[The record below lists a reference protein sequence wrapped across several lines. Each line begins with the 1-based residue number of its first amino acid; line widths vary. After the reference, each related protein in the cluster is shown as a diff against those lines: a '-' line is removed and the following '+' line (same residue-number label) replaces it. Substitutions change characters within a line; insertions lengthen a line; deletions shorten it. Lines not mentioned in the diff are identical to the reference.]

1 MYIYIYIYLFY
12 LFIYLFIYLCIIYM
26 VSRHNEKTRYMWCWY
41 IYITF
46 HGLCMRIF
54 VSDTYILIV
63 FLSARMMRN
72 TTRGTTCSQSS
83 HGRNQSTCGEC
94 SVARCLIV
102 LSFLIVFSH
111 SNSLQSFLVHVNV
124 MVLYSLSF
132 PSVARNWRG
141 NVVEE
146 QGGQWRSS
154 GEWWES
160 KYDGWYMYPH
170 QLTLCK
176 VWKQPCN

>member
-1 MYIYIYIYLFY
+1 MYIYIYIYL
-12 LFIYLFIYLCIIYM
+12 LFIYLYIIYM

-94 SVARCLIV
+94 SEARCLIV

>member
-1 MYIYIYIYLFY
+1 MYIYIYLFIY
-12 LFIYLFIYLCIIYM
+12 LFYLFIYLCIIYM
-26 VSRHNEKTRYMWCWY
+26 VSRHNEKLDTCDVDIY

-94 SVARCLIV
+94 SEARCLIV

-146 QGGQWRSS
+146 QGGQ
-154 GEWWES
+154 
-160 KYDGWYMYPH
+160 
-170 QLTLCK
+170 
-176 VWKQPCN
+176 